1 MNEIDFDIELSNTM
15 LKDLE
20 PATKEKLGGIIVGEG
35 LNITENGVLSSSTVS
50 GTTDYSEMTNKPS
63 INSVELN
70 GNKTLDDLGIQAKG
84 NYLLEET
91 DPTVPDHVKNITEA
105 DIKNWDGKSSFS
117 GAYSDLSGKPSIPS
131 KTSDLTDRKSVV

>member
-1 MNEIDFDIELSNTM
+1 VNEIDFDIELSNTM

-63 INSVELN
+63 INSVELD
-70 GNKTLDDLGIQAKG
+70 GNKTLDDLGIQGKG
-84 NYLLEET
+84 DYLVEET
-91 DPTVPDHVKNITEA
+91 DPTVPNHVKSLKQIFKIG
-105 DIKNWDGKSSFS
+105 IKK
-117 GAYSDLSGKPSIPS
+117 ATL
-131 KTSDLTDRKSVV
+131 VVIILI